1 MFNAMTVTVGKKSI
15 NLGWE
20 IAASISI
27 FLIYTTYKCVSF
39 TDKLINS
46 QAEIKQELAIW
57 AKRDSIYILKTDK
70 NTIDLDS
77 IKPGLAIVKQQVSS
91 LFSNSNTCIVSAH
104 YYNGKRIS
112 DRKE

>member
-27 FLIYTTYKCVSF
+27 FLIYTTYKCVTF
-39 TDKLINS
+39 TDKLIDS

-57 AKRDSIYILKTDK
+57 AKRDSTYMLKTDK
-70 NTIDLDS
+70 NTLDLDS
-77 IKPGLAIVKQQVSS
+77 IKPGLASVKQQVGS
-91 LFSNSNTCIVSAH
+91 LLSTSNNCTPITH
-104 YYNGKRIS
+104 YYKTVT